1 MGAIADHIAT
11 MRGCSL
17 AQIVAEIARMED
29 GTLFVLVPVDVP
41 LDPVKEEFEDQFWVC
56 YPHKTGKPVAMRA
69 FIKARKKHSLHDIM
83 HGLGRYLDAKPADRP
98 WLNPSTFLNQ
108 ARYLDQP
115 AALGPKPGNTSEL
128 RNDLRNRISSQ
139 GSLDTGLVRRLPQ
152 REANR

>member
-1 MGAIADHIAT
+1 MGTIADKVAT

-17 AQIVAEIARMED
+17 AEIVAEIARMED
-29 GTLFVLVPVDVP
+29 GSLFALEPETHAT
-41 LDPVKEEFEDQFWVC
+41 DPVKEEFENEFWPC

-69 FIKARKKHSLHDIM
+69 FIKARKIHDLDVIM
-83 HGLGRYLDAKPADRP
+83 RGLGRYLDGKPADRP

-128 RNDLRNRISSQ
+128 RHDLRNRIGERST
-139 GSLDTGLVRRLPQ
+139 DTGPVRRLPQ
-152 REANR
+152 REALR